1 MNEIDNAIKTLV
13 QKSTATGDA
22 NEAMKY
28 TQAALNLAHAFALL
42 EVPRKRA
49 ES

>member
-1 MNEIDNAIKTLV
+1 MNEIDNAIKILV
-13 QKSTATGDA
+13 QKSTEVDA

>member
-13 QKSTATGDA
+13 QKSTAGDA